1 MIPVMLF
8 AAGFGTRMGDLTK
21 NKPKPLIEVAGK
33 PLIDHALSMAEQI
46 QPSRIVANLHY
57 LPDLLAEHLTGCAVT
72 LSHEAP
78 EILDTGGGLKAA
90 MPLLE
95 SETVITMN
103 TDAIWAGANPLRM
116 LLEHW
121 TPSKMDALLMCVPVE
136 QAVGHTG
143 TGDFDTG
150 ADGRITRG
158 SDLIYGGVQILK
170 TEGLNAI
177 EDRVFS
183 LNRLW
188 DRMQRND
195 RLFGTIY
202 PDRWCDVGH
211 PQGIPLAEA
220 LLADV

>member
-57 LPDLLAEHLTGCAVT
+57 LPDLLTEHLVGRAVI

-103 TDAIWAGANPLRM
+103 TDAIWAGANPLRI
-116 LLEHW
+116 LLERW

-136 QAVGHTG
+136 QTVGHTG
-143 TGDFDTG
+143 AGDFDTV

-188 DRMQRND
+188 DRMQGNG

-202 PDRWCDVGH
+202 PDKWCDVGH

-220 LLADV
+220 LIADV